1 MNYAEVL
8 DEQAWQVDQI
18 YRLDYEV
25 FGTVGDRLFM
35 FNIAEV
41 LKPAQST
48 EEINVLDVTDPQVIA
63 KIRPLV
69 DLEVP
74 Q

>member
-1 MNYAEVL
+1 
-8 DEQAWQVDQI
+8 
-18 YRLDYEV
+18 
-25 FGTVGDRLFM
+25 M